1 MAKLIDSIR
10 LFLLRLVFPPSV
22 LTDIQIEAKLQQV
35 SAITLVRSVLEKYL
49 RTRTVSM
56 RLNERTVHRWKLSK
70 VDLNEPIGDITP
82 EQQRY
87 ADEVMRIFREEDR

>member
-1 MAKLIDSIR
+1 MAKLR
-10 LFLLRLVFPPSV
+10 V
-22 LTDIQIEAKLQQV
+22 
-35 SAITLVRSVLEKYL
+35 ITLVRSVLAKYL
-49 RTRTVSM
+49 RTRTV
-56 RLNERTVHRWKLSK
+56 RLDGPTVRWKPDK

>member
-1 MAKLIDSIR
+1 MAKLSDSIR

-22 LTDIQIEAKLQQV
+22 LADIQIEAKLQQV
-35 SAITLVRSVLEKYL
+35 SGITLVRSVLEKYL

-56 RLNERTVHRWKLSK
+56 RLDGRTVRLKLGK
-70 VDLNEPIGDITP
+70 VDLNEPVGDITP

-87 ADEVMRIFREEDR
+87 ADEVIRIFREEDR

>member
-1 MAKLIDSIR
+1 MSRIIESFR

-22 LTDIQIEAKLQQV
+22 LADVQIEAKLQRV
-35 SAITLVRSVLEKYL
+35 SVITLVRSMLDKYL
-49 RTRTVSM
+49 RTRTV
-56 RLNERTVHRWKLSK
+56 RLDGPTVRWKLNK

>member
-22 LTDIQIEAKLQQV
+22 LTDIQIEAKLRNISV
-35 SAITLVRSVLEKYL
+35 ITLVRSVLEKYL
-49 RTRTVSM
+49 RTRTVNM
-56 RLNERTVHRWKLSK
+56 RLDGRTVHLKLDK

-82 EQQRY
+82 EQQQY